1 VGVVYR
7 QTFKLEAHQQY
18 NQQRGKQQVFRNA
31 LDDFFDV
38 IVVIGHQNDI
48 KGELSTIAEAR
59 IATGIQLWTDGR
71 APYIMLT
78 SGRGKSFNPTS
89 KAHAQWAKEE
99 LLKKLPLSP
108 KRVITETKSRST
120 IENAL
125 RAQSIIDKRKWKKII
140 VVTSGYHMPRTKM
153 IFRSIFKEDKYTLE
167 FVKAKGKM
175 RPLLWLAH
183 RFKEVELKRK
193 NKEELQL
200 TLYKKK

>member
-1 VGVVYR
+1 MG
-7 QTFKLEAHQQY
+7 L
-18 NQQRGKQQVFRNA
+18 FRSA

-48 KGELSTIAEAR
+48 KGELSPIAEAR
-59 IATGIQLWTDGR
+59 ISQGIQLWSDGR

-120 IENAL
+120 IENA
-125 RAQSIIDKRKWKKII
+125 IHVKKIVDKHKWEKVI
-140 VVTSGYHMPRTKM
+140 IVTSGYHIPRTKM
-153 IFRSIFKEDKYTLE
+153 IFKRIFNDKKYTLE
-167 FVKAKGKM
+167 FVKVRSGLG
-175 RPLLWLAH
+175 PWLWMAH
-183 RFKEVELKRK
+183 RLKEVALMRK
-193 NKEELQL
+193 NRAELEVL
-200 TLYKKK
+200 TP